1 MNKLR
6 ILICSCHPVF
16 SGSGGAER
24 VFWNMANHFASA
36 GHEVLALGFERKTDL
51 QKPQHFSVDSRVHCE
66 NPGRAYKKSPF
77 ITLGSLLHPSKKS
90 RDIYRDYHEGLRK
103 SALLKPAIDSFK
115 PEIAVCYQPE
125 TAYFLKELLTVSFPV
140 ITMLHADME
149 TLLEGKERYFKA
161 LEDCERVQVLLPSY
175 LEKLKRYVPNVRGI
189 AIPNAVSPSGQTCDA
204 NSRLIV
210 NSGRVCPQKNQLLL
224 IRAFARVR
232 KHHPDWHLKIW
243 GDIAYDRGY
252 YENCLNEVAKQGV
265 GDSVQFCGISSQVID
280 ELAKCSVFAFPS
292 VFEGFPLALSEAM
305 SIKLPCAGLK
315 KCSGVNDLIKDGS
328 NGVLTD
334 DSPEA
339 FANALCT
346 LIEDSQK
353 RATLGEQAREEMR
366 RYKPESVWNRW
377 DTLIKQVMKEKEK
390 NKIRP
395 KGLYK

>member
-1 MNKLR
+1 MKKLH

-51 QKPQHFSVDSRVHCE
+51 QKPRHFSVDPRVHCE
-66 NPGRAYKKSPF
+66 NPGRAYTKSPF
-77 ITLGSLLHPSKKS
+77 ITLGSLLHHSKKR
-90 RDIYRDYHEGLRK
+90 RDAYRDYHEGLRK
-103 SALLKPAIDSFK
+103 SALLKPAVDSFK
-115 PEIAVCYQPE
+115 PDIAVCYQPE
-125 TAYFLKELLTVSFPV
+125 TAYFFKELLAVHFPV

-175 LEKLKRYVPNVRGI
+175 LERLKSYVSKVRGI
-189 AIPNAVSPSGQTCDA
+189 AIPNAVPPSGKTCDV

-232 KHHPDWHLKIW
+232 KRHPDWQLKIW
-243 GDIAYDRGY
+243 GDTAYDRGY
-252 YENCLNEVAKQGV
+252 YETCLNEIAKQGL
-265 GDSVQFCGISSQVID
+265 GNSVQFCGISARVID
-280 ELAKCSVFAFPS
+280 ELAKGSVFAFPS
-292 VFEGFPLALSEAM
+292 VFEGFPLALTEAM

-315 KCSGVNDLIKDGS
+315 KCPGVNDLIKDGS
-328 NGVLTD
+328 SGVLTD

-339 FANALCT
+339 FADALCA
-346 LIEDSQK
+346 LIEDPQE
-353 RATLGEQAREEMR
+353 RAALGEQAREEMR
-366 RYKPESVWNRW
+366 RYTPERVWKQW
-377 DTLIKQVMKEKEK
+377 DDLVMQLTA
-390 NKIRP
+390 
-395 KGLYK
+395 GATA